1 MSALR
6 SQASYNPIDV
16 LLPRLDGLMQ
26 TGKGWRARCP
36 SHGGKTRTLSICE
49 GNDGRLLLHCFAGCQ
64 VIDVLTAIGLDV
76 GDLFI
81 RRDLRTMTPQ
91 QQRELQQAARIPKW
105 SSAVDVLSIEA
116 SILLIAATQLGEG
129 QSLHAEDLS
138 RLRMAA
144 MRIFDAQ
151 EVLRA
156 R

>member
-49 GNDGRLLLHCFAGCQ
+49 ANDGRLLVHCFAGCQ
-64 VIDVLTAIGLDV
+64 VTDVLASIGLDV
-76 GDLFI
+76 GDLFV

-129 QSLHAEDLS
+129 LPLCAEDMS
-138 RLRMAA
+138 RLRIAA